1 VSLLFLT
8 HPDFMDHVPGRGHPE
23 RPERLEA
30 IVRGAHV
37 PALDG
42 ALVRIDPRMAERFEL
57 ERVHPASHLDVLA
70 DLDGHGGRLDPDTV
84 ASSGSWRA
92 AQRAAGACL
101 SAVEHLDQ
109 GGASAAFC
117 AVRPPGH
124 HATPDQS
131 MGFCLL
137 SNVAIAAAA
146 LTSQGARVAIVD
158 YDAHHGNG
166 TQAVFYSD
174 PSVLYISMHQWPLY
188 PGTGSLRET
197 GDGAGDGTTINI
209 PLPPGATGDVYLRA
223 LDEIV
228 MPALETF
235 GPDWLIISAG
245 FDAHRD
251 DPITDLGLSS
261 GDFALMTSRLI
272 AAVPPGRRLVVLEGG
287 YDLEA
292 LKLCT
297 TAVLGALEDL
307 DLAAES
313 ATSGGPGAQAVDA
326 VTHFWTETKG
336 STT

>member
-1 VSLLFLT
+1 
-8 HPDFMDHVPGRGHPE
+8 
-23 RPERLEA
+23 
-30 IVRGAHV
+30 
-37 PALDG
+37 
-42 ALVRIDPRMAERFEL
+42 
-57 ERVHPASHLDVLA
+57 
-70 DLDGHGGRLDPDTV
+70 
-84 ASSGSWRA
+84 
-92 AQRAAGACL
+92 
-101 SAVEHLDQ
+101 
-109 GGASAAFC
+109 
-117 AVRPPGH
+117 
-124 HATPDQS
+124 

-188 PGTGSLRET
+188 PGTGALRET

-235 GPDWLIISAG
+235 GPAWLIISAG

-287 YDLEA
+287 YDLKA
-292 LKLCT
+292 LTLCT
-297 TAVLGALEDL
+297 TAVLGALEGL
-307 DLAAES
+307 DLAAEPS
-313 ATSGGPGAQAVDA
+313 TSGGPGTQAVDA
-326 VTHFWTETKG
+326 VNHFWTETKG